1 MKVIMRLLCISIG
14 LIIPMLGFAQ
24 DRQTTPK
31 PIYVSKSGKIYIKSK
46 TPLYLRLTNAPDGT
60 GQDVILRS
68 QSTPRGK
75 QVLPFHFEGHGRHTI
90 QHPADHR
97 IPQKNKEDHIFY
109 VYDDGKPPRIKV
121 SVTKAPWVY
130 NKNVNVYG
138 KPVTITL
145 KATDADSGVSG
156 SFTALNS
163 DLFTSYNQPI
173 VLSQEQD
180 YALKFYSVDNVGNK
194 SRERLRLYSL
204 DFTPPVSRHKVLGG
218 HVVLG
223 GEDIVSP
230 KSKIQLLSE
239 DPKAGVKSIRYR
251 FKGIRATFK
260 NKLLTMDGLKAGTH
274 SVVYAATDKVN
285 NAEKNKTFSFYL
297 DKVPPSVSFSLLG
310 DQYSRG
316 KNMFVSGFT
325 TVELTATDNKAGVRR
340 IRYYFPNNIARTY
353 TSPFGFPKKNGRF
366 SFSYAAS
373 DMVLNASRKVEKT
386 VIVDVSP
393 PKVTPKFK
401 GEHYFSRK
409 THYVRLST
417 RISLLTTDNLSGVK
431 TKGYQIGPATDND
444 KPVNYSRPFT
454 LPTEGE
460 QIVAFHATDNVN
472 NKNKQNK
479 VTMFVDERPPEIF
492 HHFSVNATVP
502 ADNVYPLRS
511 LLYLAATD
519 KQSGIRDIYYRIN
532 RGKEIKYKNPL
543 SFSRRTKYT
552 INIRAIDNVGNQST
566 SQVTFTI
573 R

>member
-1 MKVIMRLLCISIG
+1 MKVLMGLLSAAIG
-14 LIIPMLGFAQ
+14 LMIPLVGFAQ
-24 DRQTTPK
+24 TQQGTPK
-31 PIYVSKSGKIYIKSK
+31 PIYVSKSGKIYVKSK
-46 TPLYLRLTNAPDGT
+46 TPLYLRLTNSPDGT
-60 GQDVILRS
+60 GQDVLLKS
-68 QSTPRGK
+68 DATPRGK
-75 QVLPFHFEGHGRHTI
+75 QALPFTFEGHGRHTI

-97 IPQKNKEDHIFY
+97 IPQKKKENHIFY
-109 VYDDGKPPRIKV
+109 VYDDGKPPLIKV

-145 KATDADSGVSG
+145 KATDRDSGVSG

-163 DLFTSYNQPI
+163 NTFTPYSQPI
-173 VLSQEQD
+173 VLTQEMD
-180 YALKFYSVDNVGNK
+180 YTLKFYSLDNVGNK
-194 SRERLRLYSL
+194 SRERLRLYAL
-204 DFTPPVSRHKVLGG
+204 DFTPPISNHKVIGG
-218 HVVLG
+218 HVVIG
-223 GEDIVSP
+223 DEDIVSP
-230 KSKIQLLSE
+230 KSKIQLSSE
-239 DPKAGVKSIRYR
+239 DPKAGVKTIRYR
-251 FKGIRATFK
+251 FKGRRATYK
-260 NKLLTMDGLKAGTH
+260 NKLLTMDGLTAGTH
-274 SVVYAATDKVN
+274 SVVYGATDRVN

-297 DKVPPSVSFSLLG
+297 DKVPPRVSFSLLG
-310 DQYSRG
+310 DQYARG

-340 IRYYFPNNIARTY
+340 IRYYFPNKKARTY
-353 TSPFGFPKKNGRF
+353 TSPFGFPKRNGKF

-373 DMVLNASRKVEKT
+373 DMVINVSRKVEKT

-431 TKGYQIGPATDND
+431 TRGYVINPATDND
-444 KPVNYSRPFT
+444 KPVNYSRSFT

-460 QIVAFHATDNVN
+460 HVVAFHATDNVN

-492 HHFSVNATVP
+492 HHFSVNATAP
-502 ADNVYPLRS
+502 ADNVYPLKS

-543 SFSRRTKYT
+543 SFKRRTKYSV
-552 INIRAIDNVGNQST
+552 NIRAIDNVGNQST